1 MSDDAAP
8 AREISITRVYDAPR
22 QEVWKAWT
30 EPERLATWWGK
41 RGWNALPSSIT
52 MDVRPGGAFR
62 VTTISEE
69 DGAEQTTA
77 GVYREVV
84 APERLVL
91 EEPQGDAW
99 HEGAVSTVV
108 LIDLGDG
115 RTEMRFSA
123 TVHITGPVFEAA
135 RAGMGSAFDRLAE
148 QLEHKEPA

>member
-1 MSDDAAP
+1 MSDDIVQ
-8 AREISITRVYDAPR
+8 AREIAITRIYRAPR
-22 QEVWKAWT
+22 EDVWSAWT

-41 RGWNALPSSIT
+41 RGWNAVLASIT

-69 DGAEQTTA
+69 DGAEQTTT

-91 EEPQGDAW
+91 EEPHA
-99 HEGAVSTVV
+99 GAVSTVV

-123 TVHITGPVFEAA
+123 TVHFTGPVFEAA
-135 RAGMGSAFDRLAE
+135 RAGMVSAFDRLAE

>member
-1 MSDDAAP
+1 MS
-8 AREISITRVYDAPR
+8 AREISITRVYHAPR
-22 QEVWKAWT
+22 EEVWKAWT

-41 RGWNALPSSIT
+41 RGWNAVSSSIT
-52 MDVRPGGAFR
+52 LDVRPGGTFR
-62 VTTISEE
+62 VTTISDE
-69 DGAEQTTA
+69 DGAEMTTT

-84 APERLVL
+84 APEQLVL
-91 EEPQGDAW
+91 EEP
-99 HEGAVSTVV
+99 HTGAVSTVV

-135 RAGMGSAFDRLAE
+135 RAGIGSAFDRLAE